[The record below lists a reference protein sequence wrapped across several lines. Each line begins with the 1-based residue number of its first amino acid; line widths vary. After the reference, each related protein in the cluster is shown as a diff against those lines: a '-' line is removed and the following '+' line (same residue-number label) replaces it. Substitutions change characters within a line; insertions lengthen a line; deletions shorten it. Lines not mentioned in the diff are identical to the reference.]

1 MTQLYVL
8 AAINLAKKLHPALK
22 HINMPSDSKLFFDT
36 EMFAAIRLL
45 QGPQQALLELV
56 EDEASIRQRDVLI
69 KFVIGL
75 WCDSQNAWFMEHLGS
90 VRGQLDPQTHPHP
103 GCTVELSPR
112 TVMQK
117 LGV

>member
-1 MTQLYVL
+1 M
-8 AAINLAKKLHPALK
+8 
-22 HINMPSDSKLFFDT
+22 SDGRRDGMLNHLT
-36 EMFAAIRLL
+36 LQEMFAAIRLL

-69 KFVIGL
+69 KFVIGV

-103 GCTVELSPR
+103 G
-112 TVMQK
+112 K
-117 LGV
+117 LTHSV

>member
-1 MTQLYVL
+1 
-8 AAINLAKKLHPALK
+8 
-22 HINMPSDSKLFFDT
+22 
-36 EMFAAIRLL
+36 MFAAIRLL

-103 GCTVELSPR
+103 VSSEKIEITKVFPTEVMALSWILEQPECCV
-112 TVMQK
+112 TT
-117 LGV
+117 LE